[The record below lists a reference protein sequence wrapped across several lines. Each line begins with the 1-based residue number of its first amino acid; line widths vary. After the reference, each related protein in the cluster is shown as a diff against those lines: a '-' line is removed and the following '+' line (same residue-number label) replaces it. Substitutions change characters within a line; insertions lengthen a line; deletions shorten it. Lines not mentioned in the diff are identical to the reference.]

1 MPGSS
6 LLCFQRN
13 SRADRLCIIR
23 LAMISIFSWF
33 AIGCSSI
40 PPNGVASNTTSSDG
54 ANTGVRVRI
63 APLNPSL
70 ALGGRL
76 QFTATVS
83 NTSNSAVI
91 WSASAGTIT
100 SEGFYS
106 APTNPKIGTA
116 TVTVSSR
123 AQPSAHVSATV
134 SLTNSTLTV
143 ISSTLPSALVG
154 TAYSEGLIADG
165 GTPPYTWNLV
175 SGSLPTGLQLASS
188 SGTIRGTATE
198 IGLFNLTA
206 RVTDATANTAERS
219 LTLSVAKQA
228 ANCGPPTY
236 NCSRTDVSFVP
247 VPATMPRWGG
257 LEGTNTVVNDPDFH
271 NPIVRVTDA
280 SLGVGKNFCT
290 GLGGSGDVPQVWNAD
305 STILLICSVDGGAYF
320 PIGFDPVN
328 FKSLGPLYGTNPIF
342 NSGGGVFSHT
352 NPNLFY
358 AFSGGKLQTIDY
370 TNRTTPPTPQL
381 LYDYGANCGVG
392 TTTWQS
398 NGGSDLS
405 DTVFSAG
412 FSTAGAQGT
421 GVIVAAYNSSTG
433 ICYNFNTSTGV
444 VTKYPGPTVVGT
456 VTIPDRFTVHNVKM
470 KGGTTLVVSPQG
482 CIAACG
488 AHPYAWVIGTTEMY
502 GLGSPK
508 GSGHWAV
515 GCGKW
520 LNQPGDLY
528 DYSVIRDFLHPA
540 LWSSVW
546 PVSSSECGGPPKMA
560 CAQPFD
566 SHPAWLGDCS
576 DTGPVC
582 MATVAASDV
591 VQYPY
596 QNEIVCFTTD
606 GSNRRIR
613 FAHTYSSIA
622 LGSFYA
628 RESIGAPSQDGRF
641 YAWTT
646 QAGGQ
651 FGCPDGTSTCALLKR
666 RSDVLV
672 VKLQ

>member
-1 MPGSS
+1 MPERS
-6 LLCFQRN
+6 LLCFKRD
-13 SRADRLCIIR
+13 SRADHLCIVQ
-23 LAMISIFSWF
+23 LAVISIFSFF
-33 AIGCSSI
+33 AIACSSI
-40 PPNGVASNTTSSDG
+40 NPNGAASNTTSSDR
-54 ANTGVRVRI
+54 ANSGVRVRI

-76 QFTATVS
+76 QFTATVT
-83 NTSNSAVI
+83 NTSNSAVK

-106 APTNPKIGTA
+106 APTNPKIGTV
-116 TVTVSSR
+116 TVTVSSM

-143 ISSTLPSALVG
+143 ISSGLPSASMG
-154 TAYSEGLIADG
+154 TAYSEWLIADG
-165 GTPPYTWNLV
+165 GTLPYTWNLV
-175 SGSLPTGLQLASS
+175 SGSLPTGLQLASN
-188 SGTIRGTATE
+188 SGAIRGTATQ

-206 RVTDATANTAERS
+206 RVTDAAAHTAERS
-219 LTLSVAKQA
+219 LTLSVAKQGA
-228 ANCGPPTY
+228 CGPPTY
-236 NCSRTDVSFVP
+236 GCSRTDVSFVP
-247 VPATMPRWGG
+247 APPTMPSWGG

-280 SLGVGKNFCT
+280 SLGVGNNFCT
-290 GLGGSGDVPQVWNAD
+290 GLGGSGDIPQVWNAD
-305 STILLICSVDGGAYF
+305 STILLICNQNGAYF
-320 PIGFDPVN
+320 PVGFDPVN
-328 FKSLGPLYGTNPIF
+328 FKALGPLYGTSPIF

-358 AFSGGKLQTIDY
+358 TLSGAKLRTLDY

-381 LYDYGANCGVG
+381 LYDYGASCGVG

-398 NGGSDLS
+398 NGGSDWS

-412 FSTAGAQGT
+412 FSTTGAQGT

-433 ICYNFNTSTGV
+433 ICYNLNTSTGV
-444 VTKYPGPTVVGT
+444 VTKYPGATAIGR
-456 VTIPDRFTVHNVKM
+456 VTLPDRFTVHNVKM
-470 KGGTTLVVSPQG
+470 KGGTTLVVAPQS
-482 CIAACG
+482 CIANCG

-508 GSGHWAV
+508 GGGHWAV

-528 DYSVIRDFLHPA
+528 DYSVIRDYLQPA

-546 PVSSSECGGPPKMA
+546 PISSSACGGPPRMS
-560 CAQPFD
+560 CTQPFD
-566 SHPAWLGDCS
+566 AHPAWLGDCS

-582 MATVAASDV
+582 MATVSVDDI
-591 VQYPY
+591 VQRPY

-606 GSNRRIR
+606 GSNRQIR
-613 FAHTYSSIA
+613 FAHTYSTIA
-622 LGSFYA
+622 LGFFDA
-628 RESIGAPSQDGRF
+628 QWSIGAPSQDGKF

-646 QAGGQ
+646 KAGGQ
-651 FGCPDGTSTCALLKR
+651 FGCFDGTTQCALVNR